1 MSHAI
6 QGIYVSCC
14 KTSLH
19 WTGKMCSVNM
29 YRFFCKK
36 KNYFLQQLFPIL
48 QQLSEFLAR
57 FEQHPDVM
65 PQNKFLLPTIVMRAT
80 IWTFVM
86 TFCFHDVFKY
96 YGAWKCGPSRRND
109 TCYHLGFWRVF
120 YLAAIWGTR
129 FLTMVLFQSPYFR
142 SGLIKARGSLS
153 SLEDRVNLFFK
164 WKKKVTFNKWGWR
177 VLFSRNPDLCVFGR
191 ETCLLTSCR

>member
-1 MSHAI
+1 MQRKHVQI
-6 QGIYVSCC
+6 
-14 KTSLH
+14 
-19 WTGKMCSVNM
+19 
-29 YRFFCKK
+29 
-36 KNYFLQQLFPIL
+36 FLQKEEL
-48 QQLSEFLAR
+48 LSATTLPNIATTFWFLAR
-57 FEQHPDVM
+57 FEQHLDVM
-65 PQNKFLLPTIVMRAT
+65 PQNKFLLPPIVMRAT

-96 YGAWKCGPSRRND
+96 YGACKCGPFRRND

-120 YLAAIWGTR
+120 YLVAIWGTR